1 MSSTRDRKRGLGR
14 GLDSLLGDAVR
25 GRSGGD
31 SEGGDATAIR
41 TLPIASLTPHPDQPR
56 RHFAQAALEELAQSI
71 RQRGIIQPI
80 VVRPAPRGSGY
91 QIIAGER
98 RWRAAQRAAL
108 HEVPVIVREF
118 EDSEALEIALI
129 ENVQREDLNPVEEAE
144 AYHRLT
150 EEFGH
155 SQKAVAALV
164 DKSRSHVANLMRL
177 LDLPQPVREMILQD
191 RLQMGHARALIGH
204 DDAEALALRTEK
216 EGLTVRDVERLVRN
230 ARDGVSSAPR
240 RQRSTHQQRSNDP
253 DIMALETQLSDLLGL
268 DIAIYSE
275 GQAGRMTIP
284 YASLDQLD
292 MLCQRLSGGDI

>member
-1 MSSTRDRKRGLGR
+1 M
-14 GLDSLLGDAVR
+14 
-25 GRSGGD
+25 
-31 SEGGDATAIR
+31 
-41 TLPIASLTPHPDQPR
+41 
-56 RHFAQAALEELAQSI
+56 
-71 RQRGIIQPI
+71 
-80 VVRPAPRGSGY
+80 
-91 QIIAGER
+91 
-98 RWRAAQRAAL
+98 
-108 HEVPVIVREF
+108 
-118 EDSEALEIALI
+118 LI
-129 ENVQREDLNPVEEAE
+129 SV
-144 AYHRLT
+144 
-150 EEFGH
+150 
-155 SQKAVAALV
+155 V

-216 EGLTVRDVERLVRN
+216 EGLTLRDVERLVRN